1 MRKNALALGVATAL
15 FGIAGVAQAGVVPGT
30 ATTLINNS
38 KDGTGNILI
47 VPYFSAQNGNYSTI
61 NIVNTDTVNGKVVK
75 VRFRSGLNSDDV
87 FDFQLLMS
95 PGDVWAGAVTADA
108 ATGISKLVTNDKS
121 CTQPAVISGQLFP
134 TSRLASTATDI
145 PSQTREGYIE
155 VLNMAD
161 IPPSGSTAY
170 GADVDGTLG
179 ATAGRLY
186 RATKHSS
193 SGVPTCDSTVL
204 GRINIGAYADTLS
217 TSATLVDYQAVGMDH
232 PTGGLMANWSIVNV
246 PFTNS
251 YSGEAEALVATNA
264 TRAAGIPAN
273 LVFFPQNGGT
283 NVAATANN
291 YTADPL
297 FRSAPFKAA
306 GTAPLGT
313 LPILS
318 LTNVD
323 LPDLSTPYTQG
334 VTDPIAQ
341 ANDLTS
347 AMATTAIMNEFYV
360 NPETAAATDWTFSM
374 PTRRYH
380 VAMDYGRAAREPG
393 WDGRV
398 FSENPTATPVAPA
411 VGAPGSGFFRAANTR
426 ANGDVI
432 CVTGITPTFYNR
444 EEGTKT
450 SGVIISPPS
459 PVAGFEAC
467 GETSVLAIN
476 APADTTKVLG
486 AEIALKSVTSDY
498 LEGWLHMDSSNG
510 TVGLPILGSTFM
522 KLVNGAV
529 QPGVSGNF
537 GLVHTHRNNLLVK

>member
-15 FGIAGVAQAGVVPGT
+15 FGLAGAANAGIAAGAAGT
-30 ATTLINNS
+30 LVNNS
-38 KDGTGNILI
+38 KDGTGHILI
-47 VPYFSAQNGNYSTI
+47 VPYFSAQNANYSTI
-61 NIVNTDTVNGKVVK
+61 NIVNTDTVNGKAVK
-75 VRFRSGLNSDDV
+75 VRYRSGLNSDDV

-108 ATGISKLVTNDKS
+108 ATGISRMITKDNS
-121 CTQPAVISGQLFP
+121 CTQPAVINGQLFP

-161 IPPSGSTAY
+161 IPPASTGLYPAIKHNS
-170 GADVDGTLG
+170 
-179 ATAGRLY
+179 AGMPSCTP
-186 RATKHSS
+186 A
-193 SGVPTCDSTVL
+193 VL
-204 GRINIGAYADTLS
+204 ANINIGATADALAVS
-217 TSATLVDYQAVGMDH
+217 TAIADFRAVGLDL
-232 PTGGLMANWSIVNV
+232 PSGGLMANWTTVNV

-251 YSGEAEALVATNA
+251 YSGEAEALVATASA
-264 TRAAGIPAN
+264 TDRTPAKAN
-273 LVFFPQNGGT
+273 LVFFPQNGNT
-283 NVAATANN
+283 TVAATADT

-297 FRSAPFKAA
+297 FRSSPFKASGAAPA
-306 GTAPLGT
+306 GS

-323 LPDLSTPYTQG
+323 LPDLSTPYTTG
-334 VTDPIAQ
+334 AADPMTQ
-341 ANDLTS
+341 ANQLTS
-347 AMATTAIMNEFYV
+347 SMATTAIMNEFYV
-360 NPETAAATDWTFSM
+360 NPESAAATDWTFSM

-380 VAMDYGRAAREPG
+380 VAMDYGRATREPG

-398 FSENPTATPVAPA
+398 FSENPTAAATPPTSTV
-411 VGAPGSGFFRAANTR
+411 PGSGFFRAANTR

-486 AEIALKSVTSDY
+486 AEIALKSVTSEY
-498 LEGWLHMDSSNG
+498 LEGWLHMDSTNG
-510 TVGLPILGSTFM
+510 GTGLPILGSTFM
-522 KLVNGAV
+522 KMVNGAV
-529 QPGVSGNF
+529 SPGVSGNF
-537 GLVHTHRNNLLVK
+537 GLVHTHRTNLVVK